1 VVQPRA
7 DSCDFTAAPTIAT
20 ARPFTELLAGF
31 VGFADHPPFLG
42 SSDSDPLNL
51 LRFFN
56 NNLRLA
62 GLAVLA

>member
-20 ARPFTELLAGF
+20 ARAFAELMAGF

-42 SSDSDPLNL
+42 SSDRDFLNL

-62 GLAVLA
+62 GLAILA